1 MYGYCRVYRRGS
13 TSQGLDLRVVNLV
26 QVFQEPRGVNLGSQA
41 FIFGTTVLY
50 GLYAPLVPVRFSIQ
64 GCEMIQ
70 LNKKA

>member
-1 MYGYCRVYRRGS
+1 M
-13 TSQGLDLRVVNLV
+13 T
-26 QVFQEPRGVNLGSQA
+26 LGSQA

-64 GCEMIQ
+64 GCEMVQ